1 MDYLKYLATIRFFV
15 LASALLMGSTSVNAD
30 FSFTHNGHAY
40 DVITNAKSWS
50 AALADAKTRTIE
62 GTPGYLARIDDS
74 AENSAIFNQLRD
86 NIPARDFGSTSS
98 FDGGD
103 AAYVWIGANDR
114 RVEGSWIWEDNQ
126 AQFWSG
132 NFTGSPVGGLYNNW
146 GNEPDNFDGQQNAAA
161 IGLTEWP
168 LGDGF
173 LGSAG
178 QWNDVKDSNN
188 LYYIVEFPVGD
199 TVPAAPTDLFA
210 TPGDGQAVISFS
222 AGLDN
227 GSPITNY
234 QFSLNGGTGT
244 ALSPADAISPITIP
258 GLTNGTTYSITLSA
272 INSFGPSV
280 NSSEAVVVAP
290 AGPGPGPG
298 PSLVNLSGNI
308 ETVVSGGQGAEVKP
322 VCAMAL
328 ASGEFMFSCDPIGE
342 FSLENLPREADGTVV
357 RQIYADGFF
366 PSVTTLTESGVETVT
381 LDRAFNCPSYNL
393 PSNPDVIPASAG
405 KMHSIAGRVLLQAT
419 DTPICALVLAN
430 GAYVFSCDEEGTYSL
445 EFPLDANGQYKLQVY
460 ADGFAPAVQTF
471 NEFDDPLN
479 VRMAR
484 SSECEADTSV
494 TLYSK
499 RFGFSESFNKAPF
512 PYALTASLSGAY
524 SGIPTPTTASLGIF
538 KLLALGQ
545 NFTISNLSATDSSG
559 RVSPYFTVLSNGY
572 DLADGEEVEFE
583 LVSPLTRGATVNLNF
598 QYEIQETGDTF
609 SSSYIFSSN

>member
-1 MDYLKYLATIRFFV
+1 MTPTTPVPQRGAFASFVLLLVSMMLSGQALTSNGDLGPSQEAYPYSTTTWTFQDTLFAPGFFISGSFTYDNKTERLSDMNVVSTYQGDDYVTNIPGAVRNDANPTLFVRGFTANEVGQIGFFV
-15 LASALLMGSTSVNAD
+15 EGPFPDRPETGVPLILENIFVGVGVCKTVEDGLCNDIGQFDEGLAIL
-30 FSFTHNGHAY
+30 
-40 DVITNAKSWS
+40 
-50 AALADAKTRTIE
+50 
-62 GTPGYLARIDDS
+62 
-74 AENSAIFNQLRD
+74 
-86 NIPARDFGSTSS
+86 
-98 FDGGD
+98 
-103 AAYVWIGANDR
+103 
-114 RVEGSWIWEDNQ
+114 
-126 AQFWSG
+126 
-132 NFTGSPVGGLYNNW
+132 TG
-146 GNEPDNFDGQQNAAA
+146 
-161 IGLTEWP
+161 
-168 LGDGF
+168 
-173 LGSAG
+173 
-178 QWNDVKDSNN
+178 
-188 LYYIVEFPVGD
+188 
-199 TVPAAPTDLFA
+199 
-210 TPGDGQAVISFS
+210 
-222 AGLDN
+222 
-227 GSPITNY
+227 
-234 QFSLNGGTGT
+234 
-244 ALSPADAISPITIP
+244 
-258 GLTNGTTYSITLSA
+258 
-272 INSFGPSV
+272 
-280 NSSEAVVVAP
+280 VAP
-290 AGPGPGPG
+290 SGP
-298 PSLVNLSGNI
+298 VNLSGNI
-308 ETVVSGGQGAEVKP
+308 ETVVVGQGAKIEP

-342 FSLENLPREADGTVV
+342 FSLENLPREADGSVV

-419 DTPICALVLAN
+419 DTPICALVLVN
-430 GAYVFSCDEEGTYSL
+430 GEYMFSCDEEGTYSL